1 MVTSWT
7 IAVDQA
13 ACIGASVCA
22 NYAPDHFELRSGKSF
37 PRTATTDPDE
47 AALDAAETCPVSAI
61 TVRESAT
68 GALLAPEE

>member
-1 MVTSWT
+1 MVSSWT
-7 IAVDQA
+7 IAVDRT

-22 NYAPDHFELRSGKSF
+22 NYAPDHFELRAGKSY
-37 PRTATTDPDE
+37 PRMATTDPDE

-61 TVRESAT
+61 TVHDTET